1 MMQFG
6 VLLIWTLALTPAVA
20 HHSVSGQWLA
30 TDDKLFTVTGILK
43 SVEWTNPH
51 VHFNVITRD
60 AGGNEMTYSFEN
72 FPPSFFRRYGVNKT
86 EFKVGETITIEAYPA
101 RDGNKSIGFA
111 KIIHF
116 SDGKTLATMT
126 AESASTVR

>member
-1 MMQFG
+1 MIPVRFLTSRVRPCLHHRFVWPSADVQAGIRDQILGSHFWENRVSKRYMMQFG

-51 VHFNVITRD
+51 V
-60 AGGNEMTYSFEN
+60 
-72 FPPSFFRRYGVNKT
+72 
-86 EFKVGETITIEAYPA
+86 
-101 RDGNKSIGFA
+101 
-111 KIIHF
+111 
-116 SDGKTLATMT
+116 
-126 AESASTVR
+126 